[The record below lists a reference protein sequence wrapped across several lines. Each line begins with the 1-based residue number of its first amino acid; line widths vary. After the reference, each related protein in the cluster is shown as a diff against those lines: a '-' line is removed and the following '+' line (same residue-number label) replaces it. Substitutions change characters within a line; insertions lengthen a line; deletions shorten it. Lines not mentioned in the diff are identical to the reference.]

1 MSDSKQISEER
12 KGKIL
17 VVDDEEKICLSL
29 KALLGIKGYAVET
42 SQKGDS
48 ALEMLKRG
56 GYDLLLSDIKMPQ
69 FDGLKLLK
77 EAKSFDP
84 NLMVILITGYGSLES
99 AKAAINQGAFDY
111 LTKPIESQELLDSV
125 NSAIKRRKEELSQRQ
140 VLALWKEKN
149 RQLKAR
155 ISDLNALHQAAVVMA
170 STIDLEQ
177 LLGTIIGL
185 ATKVI
190 GARVGSIMLLD
201 DTGKELRISNAIGID
216 PEVIRNTRL
225 PLGESI
231 AGYVA
236 KHGEPLIVKDVEK
249 DRRFRRTNRQRYE
262 TKSLI
267 SAPLLV
273 KERLLGVINLNNKKR
288 GGKFDE
294 RDLKLLVTFA
304 NQAAI
309 AIDNAQLFDDRQR
322 KIQQLS
328 FLYNIACQLDSS
340 KNIQEL
346 FGSIYRGL
354 KEIINLDFFYLLTRE
369 KESRELTYSYGEDS
383 NDDNFDFLKKARI
396 SFDSESS
403 AVEQDADIDEMKR
416 RVYRFFTEA
425 LPLPLS
431 REKILVIPVGAGEN
445 LRGLLCLGGYGN
457 PSFSQESEHLLSIIT
472 SQAVSFYERQE
483 GINNV
488 TKLATMGKMVAEIS
502 HDLKRPLT
510 NLKGSLQIL
519 EKRNRDKS
527 EVKEFCSIAQ
537 AEIDR
542 MVQLTREI
550 LDFSNPKKYGLVSKD
565 LSQLIE
571 KAVALLQ
578 RDFAEKKIKL
588 ERHYQPD
595 LPEVLVYES
604 EILETILNILLNAL
618 ESVSVGGKIEI
629 RLEKV
634 DRADKG
640 GSFSR
645 ISISDTGVGI
655 PPENIDRIFERYF
668 TTKEGGTGLGLAV
681 VERAMTA
688 HGGFTEVESQPGV
701 GTAFRI
707 HLPLERPR
715 P

>member
-1 MSDSKQISEER
+1 MSNSKQISEES

-29 KALLGIKGYAVET
+29 KALLGVKGYAVET
-42 SQKGDS
+42 SRKGDS
-48 ALEMLKRG
+48 ALKMLKQG

-84 NLMVILITGYGSLES
+84 YLMVILITGYGSLES

-111 LTKPIESQELLDSV
+111 LTKPIESQQLLDSV
-125 NSAIKRRKEELSQRQ
+125 NSAIRRRKEELSQRQ

-155 ISDLNALHQAAVVMA
+155 ISDLNALHRAAVVMA

-177 LLGTIIGL
+177 LLGTMIGL

-201 DTGKELRISNAIGID
+201 DTGKQLRISNAIGID

-236 KHGEPLIVKDVEK
+236 KHGEPLIVNDVEK

-369 KESRELTYSYGEDS
+369 KGNRELTYSYGEDS

-431 REKILVIPVGAGEN
+431 REKILVIPVGAGES

-519 EKRNRDKS
+519 EKRNRDKP
-527 EVKEFCSIAQ
+527 EVREFCSIAQ

-578 RDFAEKKIKL
+578 RDFANKKIKL

-618 ESVSVGGKIEI
+618 ESVSVGGEIEI
-629 RLEKV
+629 RLEKM

-655 PPENIDRIFERYF
+655 PPENINRIFERYF

-707 HLPLERPR
+707 YLPLERPR

>member
-1 MSDSKQISEER
+1 MSDSKQISEES

-56 GYDLLLSDIKMPQ
+56 GYDLLLSDIKMPR

-125 NSAIKRRKEELSQRQ
+125 NSAIKRRKEELSQKQ
-140 VLALWKEKN
+140 LLALWKEKN

-190 GARVGSIMLLD
+190 GARVGSIMLLNEA
-201 DTGKELRISNAIGID
+201 GKELRISNAIGID
-216 PEVIRNTRL
+216 PEVVKNTRL

-249 DRRFRRTNRQRYE
+249 DRRFCRTNRQRYE

-383 NDDNFDFLKKARI
+383 NDDNFDFLRKARI
-396 SFDSESS
+396 SFDSKSS
-403 AVEQDADIDEMKR
+403 AVEQDADIDEMKG
-416 RVYRFFTEA
+416 RVYRFFTET

-510 NLKGSLQIL
+510 SLKGSLQIL

-527 EVKEFCSIAQ
+527 EVKEFCNIAQ

-640 GSFSR
+640 GSFSQ

-707 HLPLERPR
+707 YLPLERPR

>member
-1 MSDSKQISEER
+1 MSDSKQISEES

-29 KALLGIKGYAVET
+29 KALLGVKGYAVET

-125 NSAIKRRKEELSQRQ
+125 NSAIKRRKEELSQKQ
-140 VLALWKEKN
+140 LLALWKEKN

-155 ISDLNALHQAAVVMA
+155 ISDLNALHRAAVVMA

-190 GARVGSIMLLD
+190 GARVGSIMLLNEA
-201 DTGKELRISNAIGID
+201 GKELRISNAIGID
-216 PEVIRNTRL
+216 PEVVKNTRL

-369 KESRELTYSYGEDS
+369 KGSRELTYSYGEDS
-383 NDDNFDFLKKARI
+383 NDDNFDFLKKAQI

-416 RVYRFFTEA
+416 RVYGFFTEA

-431 REKILVIPVGAGEN
+431 RKKILVIPVGAGEN

-527 EVKEFCSIAQ
+527 EVKEFCNIAQ

-640 GSFSR
+640 GSFSQ

-707 HLPLERPR
+707 YLPLERPR

>member
-1 MSDSKQISEER
+1 MSNSKQSSEES

-56 GYDLLLSDIKMPQ
+56 GYDLLLSDIKMPR

-125 NSAIKRRKEELSQRQ
+125 NSAIKKRKEELSQRQ

-190 GARVGSIMLLD
+190 GARVGSIMLLNEA
-201 DTGKELRISNAIGID
+201 GKELRISNAIGID
-216 PEVIRNTRL
+216 PEVVKNTRL

-383 NDDNFDFLKKARI
+383 NDDNFDFLRKARI

-527 EVKEFCSIAQ
+527 EVREFCSIAQ

-640 GSFSR
+640 GSFSQ

-668 TTKEGGTGLGLAV
+668 TTKEDGTGLGLAV

-707 HLPLERPR
+707 YLPLERPR

>member
-1 MSDSKQISEER
+1 MSNSKQISEER

-29 KALLGIKGYAVET
+29 KALLGIKGYTVET

-369 KESRELTYSYGEDS
+369 KGSRELTYSYGEDS
-383 NDDNFDFLKKARI
+383 NDDNFDSLRKARI

-640 GSFSR
+640 GSFSQ

-668 TTKEGGTGLGLAV
+668 TTKEDGTGLGLAV

-707 HLPLERPR
+707 YLPLERPR

>member
-1 MSDSKQISEER
+1 MSNSKQISEER

-17 VVDDEEKICLSL
+17 VVDDEEKICRSL

-155 ISDLNALHQAAVVMA
+155 ISDLNALHRAAVVMA

-177 LLGTIIGL
+177 LLGTMIGL

-201 DTGKELRISNAIGID
+201 DTGKQLRISNAIGID

-236 KHGEPLIVKDVEK
+236 KHGEPLIVKDVED

-369 KESRELTYSYGEDS
+369 KESRELIYSYGEDS

-416 RVYRFFTEA
+416 RVYGFFTEA

-431 REKILVIPVGAGEN
+431 REKILVIPVGASEN

-519 EKRNRDKS
+519 EKRNRDKP
-527 EVKEFCSIAQ
+527 EVREFCSIAQ

-578 RDFAEKKIKL
+578 RDFANKKIKL
-588 ERHYQPD
+588 ERHYQPG

-604 EILETILNILLNAL
+604 EILETILNIILNAL

-640 GSFSR
+640 GSFSQ

-655 PPENIDRIFERYF
+655 PPENINRIFERYF

-707 HLPLERPR
+707 YLPLERPR

>member
-1 MSDSKQISEER
+1 MSNSKRISEER

-77 EAKSFDP
+77 KAKSFDP

-140 VLALWKEKN
+140 ALALWKEKN

-177 LLGTIIGL
+177 LLGTMIGL

-201 DTGKELRISNAIGID
+201 DAGKELRISNAIGID

-249 DRRFRRTNRQRYE
+249 DRHFRRTNRQRYE

-383 NDDNFDFLKKARI
+383 NDDNFDSLKKARI

-634 DRADKG
+634 DRPDKG
-640 GSFSR
+640 GSFSQ

-668 TTKEGGTGLGLAV
+668 TTKEDGTGLGLAV

-707 HLPLERPR
+707 YLPLERPR

>member
-1 MSDSKQISEER
+1 MSNSKQISEER

-42 SQKGDS
+42 SRKGDS
-48 ALEMLKRG
+48 ALKMLKQG

-84 NLMVILITGYGSLES
+84 YLMVILITGYGSLES
-99 AKAAINQGAFDY
+99 AKAAMNQGAFDY
-111 LTKPIESQELLDSV
+111 LTKPIESQQLLDSV
-125 NSAIKRRKEELSQRQ
+125 NSAIRRRKEELSQRQ

-177 LLGTIIGL
+177 LLGTMIGL

-201 DTGKELRISNAIGID
+201 DTGKGLRISNAIGID

-236 KHGEPLIVKDVEK
+236 KHGEPLIVNDVEK

-354 KEIINLDFFYLLTRE
+354 KEIINLDFFYFLTRE
-369 KESRELTYSYGEDS
+369 KRGRELVYSYGEDS

-396 SFDSESS
+396 SLDSESS
-403 AVEQDADIDEMKR
+403 VVEQDADIDKMKR

-431 REKILVIPVGAGEN
+431 REKVLVIPVGAGES

-472 SQAVSFYERQE
+472 FQAVSFYERQE

-519 EKRNRDKS
+519 EKRNRDKP
-527 EVKEFCSIAQ
+527 EVREFCSIAC

-571 KAVALLQ
+571 KAVGLLQ
-578 RDFAEKKIKL
+578 RDFAEKKIQL
-588 ERHYQPD
+588 ERRYQSA
-595 LPEVLVYES
+595 LPEALVYES
-604 EILETILNILLNAL
+604 EILETILNVLLNAL

-629 RLEKV
+629 LLEKV

-655 PPENIDRIFERYF
+655 PPENINRIFERYF

>member
-1 MSDSKQISEER
+1 MSDSKQISEES

-155 ISDLNALHQAAVVMA
+155 ISDLNALHRAAVVMA

-177 LLGTIIGL
+177 LLGTMIGL

-216 PEVIRNTRL
+216 PEVVKNTRL

-236 KHGEPLIVKDVEK
+236 KHGEPLIVNDVEK
-249 DRRFRRTNRQRYE
+249 DRRFCRTNRQRYE

-383 NDDNFDFLKKARI
+383 NDDNFDSLKKARI

-403 AVEQDADIDEMKR
+403 AVEQDADIDEMKG

-483 GINNV
+483 GINNI

-519 EKRNRDKS
+519 EKRNRDKP
-527 EVKEFCSIAQ
+527 EVREFCSIAQ

-595 LPEVLVYES
+595 LPELLVYES
-604 EILETILNILLNAL
+604 EILETILNIILNAL

-645 ISISDTGVGI
+645 ILISDTGVGI

-707 HLPLERPR
+707 YLPLERPR

>member
-1 MSDSKQISEER
+1 MSNSRQISEES

-17 VVDDEEKICLSL
+17 VVDDEERMCLSL
-29 KALLGIKGYAVET
+29 KTLLGIKGYAVET

-48 ALEMLKRG
+48 ALEMLRRG

-69 FDGLKLLK
+69 FDGLRLLR

-84 NLMVILITGYGSLES
+84 HLMVILMTAYGSLES

-125 NSAIKRRKEELSQRQ
+125 NGAIKKRKEELSQRQ
-140 VLALWKEKN
+140 LLALWKEKN

-155 ISDLNALHQAAVVMA
+155 ISDLNALHRAAVVMA
-170 STIDLEQ
+170 STIDLKQ
-177 LLGTIIGL
+177 LLGTMIGL

-201 DTGKELRISNAIGID
+201 EAAGELRISNAIGID
-216 PEVIRNTRL
+216 PEVVKSTRL

-236 KHGEPLIVKDVEK
+236 KHGEPLIVNNVEK

-273 KERLLGVINLNNKKR
+273 KKRLLGVINLNNKKR
-288 GGKFDE
+288 GGKFNE

-304 NQAAI
+304 NQAAS

-340 KNIQEL
+340 NNIQEL

-369 KESRELTYSYGEDS
+369 KKGRELVYSYGEDS

-396 SFDSESS
+396 SLDSESS

-416 RVYRFFTEA
+416 RTYRFFTEKH
-425 LPLPLS
+425 PLALS

-457 PSFSQESEHLLSIIT
+457 PTFSQESEHLLSIIA

-519 EKRNRDKS
+519 EKKNRDNP
-527 EVKEFCSIAQ
+527 EVREFCSIAQ

-571 KAVALLQ
+571 KAVGLLQ
-578 RDFAEKKIKL
+578 RDFAQKQIQL
-588 ERHYQPD
+588 ERHYQSG
-595 LPEVLVYES
+595 LPEALVYES
-604 EILETILNILLNAL
+604 EILETILNLLLNAL
-618 ESVSVGGKIEI
+618 ESVSFGGKIKI
-629 RLEKV
+629 LLEKV

-645 ISISDTGVGI
+645 ISVSDNGVGI
-655 PPENIDRIFERYF
+655 PPENINRIFERYF
-668 TTKEGGTGLGLAV
+668 TTKKGGTGLGLAV
-681 VERAMTA
+681 VERAMIA

-701 GTAFRI
+701 GSVFRI

>member
-1 MSDSKQISEER
+1 MSNSKQISEER

-42 SQKGDS
+42 SRKGDS
-48 ALEMLKRG
+48 ALKMLKQG

-84 NLMVILITGYGSLES
+84 YLMVILITGYGSLES
-99 AKAAINQGAFDY
+99 AKAAMNQGAFDY
-111 LTKPIESQELLDSV
+111 LTKPIESQQLLDSV
-125 NSAIKRRKEELSQRQ
+125 NSAIRRRKEELSQRQ

-177 LLGTIIGL
+177 LLGTMIGL

-201 DTGKELRISNAIGID
+201 DTGKQLRISNAIGID

-236 KHGEPLIVKDVEK
+236 KHGEPLIVNDVEK

-354 KEIINLDFFYLLTRE
+354 KEIINLDFFYFLTRE
-369 KESRELTYSYGEDS
+369 KRGRELVYSYGEDS

-396 SFDSESS
+396 SLDSESS

-416 RVYRFFTEA
+416 RVYRFFTEG

-519 EKRNRDKS
+519 EKRNRDKP
-527 EVKEFCSIAQ
+527 EVREFCSIAC

-578 RDFAEKKIKL
+578 RDFANKKVKL

-618 ESVSVGGKIEI
+618 ESVSVGGEIEI

-655 PPENIDRIFERYF
+655 PPENINRIFERYF

>member
-1 MSDSKQISEER
+1 MSNSKRISEER

-177 LLGTIIGL
+177 LLGTMIGL

-640 GSFSR
+640 GSFSQ

>member
-1 MSDSKQISEER
+1 M
-12 KGKIL
+12 
-17 VVDDEEKICLSL
+17 CLSL

-48 ALEMLKRG
+48 ALEMLKQG
-56 GYDLLLSDIKMPQ
+56 GYDLLLSDVKMPQ

-84 NLMVILITGYGSLES
+84 HLMVILITGHGSLES
-99 AKAAINQGAFDY
+99 AKAAISQGAFDY

-125 NSAIKRRKEELSQRQ
+125 NSALKKRKEALSQRQ
-140 VLALWKEKN
+140 LLALWKEKN

-155 ISDLNALHQAAVVMA
+155 ISDLNALHRAAVVMA
-170 STIDLEQ
+170 STIDLKQ
-177 LLGTIIGL
+177 LLGTIIEL

-201 DTGKELRISNAIGID
+201 DVGKELHISNAIGID
-216 PEVIRNTRL
+216 PEVVKNTRL

-236 KHGEPLIVKDVEK
+236 KHGEPLIVNDVEK

-273 KERLLGVINLNNKKR
+273 KERLLGVINLNNKRR
-288 GGKFDE
+288 GGKFNE

-304 NQAAI
+304 SQAAI

-322 KIQQLS
+322 KIQKLS

-340 KNIQEL
+340 ENIQEL
-346 FGSIYRGL
+346 FGSIYGGL
-354 KEIINLDFFYLLTRE
+354 KEIIKLDFFYLLTWE
-369 KESRELTYSYGEDS
+369 KKSRELVYSYGEDS
-383 NDDNFDFLKKARI
+383 NDDNFDSLKKARI
-396 SFDSESS
+396 SFGSESPV
-403 AVEQDADIDEMKR
+403 VEQNADIDEMKR
-416 RVYRFFTEA
+416 RVYRFFTEEHR
-425 LPLPLS
+425 LPLS

-445 LRGLLCLGGYGN
+445 LRGLLCLGGYGD
-457 PSFSQESEHLLSIIT
+457 PTFSQESEHLLSIIT
-472 SQAVSFYERQE
+472 SQAASFYDRQE

-510 NLKGSLQIL
+510 NLKGTLHILQ
-519 EKRNRDKS
+519 KRNANNP
-527 EVKEFCSIAQ
+527 EVQEFCSTAQ

-578 RDFAEKKIKL
+578 RDFANKKVKL

-618 ESVSVGGKIEI
+618 ESVSVGGRIEI

-640 GSFSR
+640 GRFSR

-655 PPENIDRIFERYF
+655 PSENINRIFERYF

-681 VERAMTA
+681 VERAMIA
-688 HGGFTEVESQPGV
+688 HGGFTEVESQPGM

>member
-1 MSDSKQISEER
+1 MSDSKQISEES

-17 VVDDEEKICLSL
+17 VVDDEEKICLNL

-42 SQKGDS
+42 SRKGDS
-48 ALEMLKRG
+48 ALEMLKQG

-84 NLMVILITGYGSLES
+84 YLMVILITGYGSLES

-125 NSAIKRRKEELSQRQ
+125 NSAIRRRKEELSQRQ

-177 LLGTIIGL
+177 LLGTMIGL

-216 PEVIRNTRL
+216 PEVVKNTRL

-236 KHGEPLIVKDVEK
+236 KQGEPLIVKDVEK

-383 NDDNFDFLKKARI
+383 NDDNFDFLKKAQI

-403 AVEQDADIDEMKR
+403 AVEQDADIDEMKK

-527 EVKEFCSIAQ
+527 EVREFCNVAQ

-595 LPEVLVYES
+595 LPEVLVYEN

-618 ESVSVGGKIEI
+618 ESVSVGGTIEI

-640 GSFSR
+640 GSFSQ

-655 PPENIDRIFERYF
+655 PPENINRIFERYF

-701 GTAFRI
+701 RTAFRI
-707 HLPLERPR
+707 YLPLERPR

>member
-1 MSDSKQISEER
+1 MSNSKQISEER

-17 VVDDEEKICLSL
+17 VVDDEEKICRSL
-29 KALLGIKGYAVET
+29 KALLAIKGYAVET

-69 FDGLKLLK
+69 FDGLKLLR

-84 NLMVILITGYGSLES
+84 HLMVILITGYGSLES

-177 LLGTIIGL
+177 LLGTTIGL

-190 GARVGSIMLLD
+190 GARVGSIMLLNEA
-201 DTGKELRISNAIGID
+201 GKELRISNAIGID
-216 PEVIRNTRL
+216 PEVVKNTRL

-267 SAPLLV
+267 CAPLLV

-369 KESRELTYSYGEDS
+369 KESRELIYSYGEDS

-403 AVEQDADIDEMKR
+403 TVEQDADIDEMKR
-416 RVYRFFTEA
+416 RVYGFFTEA

-519 EKRNRDKS
+519 EKRNRDKL
-527 EVKEFCSIAQ
+527 EVREFCSIAQ

-604 EILETILNILLNAL
+604 EILETILNIILNAL

-640 GSFSR
+640 GSFSQ

-655 PPENIDRIFERYF
+655 PPENINRIFERYF

>member
-1 MSDSKQISEER
+1 MSNSKQISEER

-17 VVDDEEKICLSL
+17 VVDDEEKICRSL
-29 KALLGIKGYAVET
+29 KALLAIKGYAVET

-56 GYDLLLSDIKMPQ
+56 GYDLLLSDIKIPQ
-69 FDGLKLLK
+69 FDGLKLLR

-84 NLMVILITGYGSLES
+84 HLMVILITGYGSLES

-149 RQLKAR
+149 WQLKAR

-177 LLGTIIGL
+177 LLGTTIGL

-201 DTGKELRISNAIGID
+201 DTGKELHISNAIGID
-216 PEVIRNTRL
+216 PEVVKNTRL

-236 KHGEPLIVKDVEK
+236 KHGEPLIVKDVEE

-267 SAPLLV
+267 CAPLLV

-383 NDDNFDFLKKARI
+383 NDDNFDFLKKAQI

-403 AVEQDADIDEMKR
+403 TVEQDADIDEMKR
-416 RVYRFFTEA
+416 RVYGFFTEA

-527 EVKEFCSIAQ
+527 EVKEFCNIAQ

-640 GSFSR
+640 GSFSQ